1 MSAIPESRRQRLA
14 RQATLVLLAL
24 LAAVLLLETLWL
36 SGLPFTALLLVLLLK
51 LLPLALFI
59 PALRRPRP
67 LTPVWL
73 STLLLPYFCWAV
85 LAAWAPGTEGALALL
100 RALLIAACIIAAM
113 TWSWRRKA
121 TS

>member
-1 MSAIPESRRQRLA
+1 MTTSPESRRQRLA
-14 RQATLVLLAL
+14 RQTTLALLAV

-36 SGLPFTALLLVLLLK
+36 SGLPFTAMLLVLLLK

-59 PALRRPRP
+59 PALRRPQP

-73 STLLLPYFCWAV
+73 SALLLPYFCWAV
-85 LAAWAPGTEGALALL
+85 LAAWAPGTEGLLALL

-113 TWSWRRKA
+113 AWGWRRKA
-121 TS
+121 